1 MENLIGRKIRGF
13 KFESSLDLGFD
24 KKMDKYIDE
33 VGDILEVDETS
44 VGVRFKDSEYWYYPK
59 EEALKHLVPDVEE
72 GKCYT
77 ATRHNIELCF
87 ISDKVDDISVWNKG
101 SMLDISDG
109 IIDNCVGFFNF
120 EDFII
125 TETPERL
132 PWLEYCI
139 KENKYIPEEEF
150 NSLCNQ
156 PISGILQI
164 EDKEI
169 DSPKNEEVDFEIKEA
184 LDSFSKVSGS
194 ETSKKD
200 RFGNKDEYVNGEE
213 VECFINAEWI
223 KCQYV
228 GKRGIFHVVYNIF
241 FKGNHL
247 ANIGELHIRKLPEK
261 QTKRMTLNEALNI
274 LADKLGVDEIEI
286 VD

>member
-13 KFESSLDLGFD
+13 NTGLIRTDEEYIGEIGEIVDFDKANVSVKFEDGQH
-24 KKMDKYIDE
+24 
-33 VGDILEVDETS
+33 
-44 VGVRFKDSEYWYYPK
+44 WYYPK
-59 EEALKHLVPDVEE
+59 EEALKHLVYDVVE

-164 EDKEI
+164 EDKKEIPILNIEPVTMGMPKKEFIQFDLPKKEEVKSLQFAWFKNKNQAKYQRRILLNDLGEMVVNRYAVVYKSDEI
-169 DSPKNEEVDFEIKEA
+169 DYQENRPYRIAYFEEM
-184 LDSFSKVSGS
+184 
-194 ETSKKD
+194 
-200 RFGNKDEYVNGEE
+200 R
-213 VECFINAEWI
+213 
-223 KCQYV
+223 
-228 GKRGIFHVVYNIF
+228 
-241 FKGNHL
+241 
-247 ANIGELHIRKLPEK
+247 EK

-286 VD
+286 ID